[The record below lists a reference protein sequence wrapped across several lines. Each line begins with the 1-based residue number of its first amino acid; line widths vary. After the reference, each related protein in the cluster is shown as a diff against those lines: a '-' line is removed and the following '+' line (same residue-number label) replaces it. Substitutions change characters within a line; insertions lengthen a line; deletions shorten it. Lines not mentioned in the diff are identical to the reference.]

1 MRWSYFKFDDLLH
14 TYNVYKILGKEY
26 HVLDFWVTHEISAS
40 EILFWEHLEYVPLM
54 QRNYKELKRAKRLW
68 STIFSILKAQSIL
81 MTTVK

>member
-26 HVLDFWVTHEISAS
+26 HELDFWVTHEISAS

-54 QRNYKELKRAKRLW
+54 
-68 STIFSILKAQSIL
+68 
-81 MTTVK
+81 